1 MSAGSS
7 RGGDQPLRK
16 RGSSAPSLRTA
27 DLSHTLDHA
36 SYKRSLARQQVRLQ
50 ELALELYRRRR
61 SAVLV
66 FEGWDAAG
74 KGGAIRR
81 LTAKLDPRGYRVLP
95 IAKPAGEDAAR
106 HYLWRFWRRLE
117 PPRDKQL
124 LIFDRSWYGRVLVE
138 RVEGF
143 AREEEWRRAYGEIN
157 HFEEQLTSQGILVR
171 KFWFH
176 IGKDEQLARFEAR
189 DHTPHKRWKLTD
201 EDWRNREK
209 WESYE
214 QAVEEMLDRTHHP
227 ARRWEVVAANDK
239 PYARVETLRSVV
251 ELLEEGL
258 KSSREG

>member
-1 MSAGSS
+1 MT
-7 RGGDQPLRK
+7 
-16 RGSSAPSLRTA
+16 APSLRTA
-27 DLSHTLDHA
+27 DLSQTLDRP
-36 SYKRSLARQQVRLQ
+36 SYRRTLARQQVRLQ
-50 ELALELYRRRR
+50 ELARELYQSHR

-95 IAKPAGEDAAR
+95 IAKPEGEDARR

-143 AREEEWRRAYGEIN
+143 AELEAWRRAYDEIN
-157 HFEEQLTSQGILVR
+157 HFEEQLAAQGILVR

-189 DHTPHKRWKLTD
+189 RETPHKRWKLTD

-209 WESYE
+209 WELYE
-214 QAVEEMLDRTHHP
+214 TAVEEMLKRTHHP
-227 ARRWEVVAANDK
+227 DRRWEIVAGNDK
-239 PYARVETLRSVV
+239 RHARVRTLGSVV

-258 KSSREG
+258 GSSGQGGTG